1 MTALRS
7 PDDWYV
13 EPQAATETVARVE
26 GFTGSIHDPACGQGH
41 IPRGLA
47 SLGFLATGTD
57 IHDRAPGAPW
67 FLGLSDFLDPAGAGL
82 CGARNMMSNPPYF
95 RGAGLE
101 AFIHRGLALASG
113 KVVVFCEAR
122 FLFGV
127 RRAKR
132 FHRVVPPD
140 RIWLITPRPSC
151 PPGEFLAAGGKAKGG
166 KQDCVWMVWDER
178 QGQARTGWLTK

>member
-1 MTALRS
+1 M
-7 PDDWYV
+7 
-13 EPQAATETVARVE
+13 AATDALARAE

-41 IPRGLA
+41 IPA
-47 SLGFLATGTD
+47 ALGALGYLATGTD
-57 IHDRAPGAPW
+57 LINRAPGSPW
-67 FLGLSDFLDPAGAGL
+67 FLGCADFLDPNGPGL

-101 AFIHRGLALASG
+101 AFIMRGLALATG
-113 KVVVFCEAR
+113 KVAVFCEAR

-132 FHRVVPPD
+132 FHRINPPD

-151 PPGEFLAAGGKAKGG
+151 PPGEFLAAGGQAKGG

-178 QGQARTGWLTK
+178 EGQARTGWLTK